1 MSDLV
6 RKTEKMGR
14 QVKTGVSQQVREVG
28 LKVAAGG
35 QGSAAA
41 AAHYRLAVL
50 DIAADRLAG
59 AQTRLERALA
69 IDDSQAVWHHRLGFV
84 QERRKLYADALA
96 SYERALAID
105 PTVAERHYRAG
116 RCLQALRNRGQAMQR
131 FETAVV
137 LDPKHVRAAAALFEM
152 LDNSVP
158 LWRKHE
164 ILDLV
169 APILDSP
176 DGYTQQVQVAHDL
189 GRDEDVLRV
198 VARLEQ
204 SHQADSPTYLL
215 AGLAAEK
222 LGRTAQARREL
233 EKACRLDNDPRTMIV
248 GPGIFFER
256 QGDWREA
263 AARFVARWDE
273 GVRDAE
279 LAFKAGYAFER
290 QYLWEE
296 AVRWFDIAL
305 GLDARLPYRHYK
317 RALALERGGH
327 RSAAIDGYAAALEL
341 GGRSQRDWFYRLGR
355 CLLDDGRPAEALDA
369 LLRFAG
375 ADDLAAEL
383 LPRHDRDD
391 APSAERPE
399 VRDLIQDRSAA
410 AQLTY
415 ARSGV
420 DILPTDP
427 ALWLRLAETLST
439 AGDLGAADEAYR
451 EYERRAPEIDLRNRA
466 QHALV
471 LADLGREEAAARL
484 LLDGREFALPDGLP
498 LGTITG
504 TDHARR
510 RALYVEYSERYEVAE
525 GTVLFESY
533 WGDKVACNPLAIY
546 RAMLRDARFR
556 DHTFVWV
563 VKADTDVPVDVRSD
577 RRTVLATYGS
587 ELHVRTLATAG
598 TLVNNTSF
606 VDYVTRRDGQL
617 YLNTWHGTPLKTLGK
632 RIGTGVAE
640 YANVARNLRNTTHV
654 VAPNAHTRDVLVH
667 DYDLDVTYRGV
678 ADALGSP
685 RLDALVVAGDE
696 ERQAALDR
704 LGLRVGAGER
714 VVFYAPTWR
723 GGGEHRTID
732 AESVVQDLTEM
743 GSVPGTIVLYRVHH
757 MVEAVVGD
765 IEVPAIKV
773 PADIDTYDVLPC
785 VDVMVTDYSSLMFDF
800 LVTGRQVI
808 LYTPDLDEY
817 VAERGVYFRPDEV
830 FDDVVRTRSE
840 LREEL
845 GRTAPFEPGP
855 RYQESR
861 RRFTAA
867 EDGKAA
873 ARCLDLIVRRR
884 DDVSATPRARAEGEA
899 EAVVF
904 FSSLIPNGISTSLL
918 NLLANLDRSRY
929 RPALLMEP
937 AIVERYPDRLET
949 LAKVPSDVSLITRNG
964 AMVVSVEERW
974 LIDRFTKHSYLS
986 EPQWELVRKG
996 YQRELRRLL
1005 GTTRPVTLVE
1015 FEGYSTFWMSL
1026 LAAAEGS
1033 GHRSYAF
1040 LHNEMLA
1047 EKETKYPSLEAVF
1060 QQYRDFT
1067 GLASVSGATAELN
1080 GSELEAA
1087 GYLRGK
1093 PMAAVHNA
1101 LDHEQVVARAAQAAD
1116 LPAGLEEH
1124 EGPLVVVV
1132 GRFSREK
1139 NQVDAVRAMKRVL
1152 GQRPDAKLVVVG
1164 SGPLEGFLKT
1174 AVVEAGIAPSVVFT
1188 GQLANPMPLM
1198 RRADVFVMT
1207 STHEGQPQVLFEA
1220 MILGTPIVTYPTP
1233 GIREAVELGYGR
1245 VVEPSPEALAEA
1257 VLETLDGT
1265 GEAVGVFDAEA
1276 FNRRARAEF
1285 NELVQAVRR
1294 P

>member
-1 MSDLV
+1 
-6 RKTEKMGR
+6 MGR
-14 QVKTGVSQQVREVG
+14 EVKAGVPEQVREVG
-28 LKVAAGG
+28 LKTVAKG
-35 QGSAAA
+35 QGAAAA

-50 DIAADRLAG
+50 DIAAGRLSG
-59 AQTRLERALA
+59 AQMRLEHALA
-69 IDDSQAVWHHRLGFV
+69 IDDSQAMWHHKLGFV
-84 QERRKLYADALA
+84 QERRKRYADALA
-96 SYERALAID
+96 SYERALAMD
-105 PTVAERHYRAG
+105 PAVAERHYRAG

-137 LDPKHVRAAAALFEM
+137 LDPQHVRAAAALYEM

-169 APILDSP
+169 APILDSQ
-176 DGYTQQVQVAHDL
+176 DGYTQQLRVAHDL

-198 VARLEQ
+198 VTRLEK
-204 SHQADSPTYLL
+204 SHQADSRTYLL
-215 AGLAAEK
+215 AGLAAER

-233 EKACRLDNDPRTMIV
+233 EKACRLDGDTRTTVV

-263 AARFVARWDE
+263 AKRFVARWNE

-290 QYLWEE
+290 QYLWDE
-296 AVRWFDIAL
+296 AVEWFDIAL

-317 RALALERGGH
+317 RAFALERAGH
-327 RSAAIDGYAAALEL
+327 LSAAIRGYAAALEL
-341 GGRSQRDWFYRLGR
+341 GGRSQRDWFYRLGS
-355 CLLDDGRPAEALDA
+355 CLLEDERPVEALDV

-375 ADDLAAEL
+375 ADDLAEEL
-383 LPRHDRDD
+383 AAAGDGVDGSSGGDLP
-391 APSAERPE
+391 ERP
-399 VRDLIQDRSAA
+399 DLIGAEAA
-410 AQLTY
+410 SAQLAY

-427 ALWLRLAETLST
+427 NLWLRLAELLSSV
-439 AGDLGAADEAYR
+439 GDLVRADEAYL
-451 EYERRAPEIDLRNRA
+451 EHERRAPEIDLRNRA
-466 QHALV
+466 RHAV
-471 LADLGREEAAARL
+471 VMARLGQYVAACRL
-484 LLDGREFALPDGLP
+484 LLAGREFAQPDGLP
-498 LGTITG
+498 LGAVTSS
-504 TDHARR
+504 DHARR

-525 GTVLFESY
+525 KTVLFESY

-546 RAMLRDARFR
+546 RAMVRDARYQ
-556 DHTFVWV
+556 DHSFVWV
-563 VKADTDVPVDVRSD
+563 VKADTEVPIDVRSD

-587 ELHVRTLATAG
+587 ELHVRSLATAG
-598 TLVNNTSF
+598 ALVNNTSF
-606 VDYVTRRDGQL
+606 VDYFTRRPGQL

-640 YANVARNLRNTTHV
+640 YANVARNLRNTTSII
-654 VAPNAHTRDVLVH
+654 APNVHTRDVLVH
-667 DYDLDVTYRGV
+667 DYDLDVTYRGS
-678 ADALGSP
+678 ADAVGSP
-685 RLDALVVAGDE
+685 RLDALVVAGE
-696 ERQAALDR
+696 PERRAALDR
-704 LGLRVGAGER
+704 LGLEVGPGER

-723 GGGEHRTID
+723 GGGENRTID
-732 AESVVQDLTEM
+732 AESVVKDLTAM
-743 GSVPGTIVLYRVHH
+743 GSVPGTVVLYRVHH

-808 LYTPDLDEY
+808 LYTPDLEEY

-830 FDDVVRTRSE
+830 FDDVVGTRPE
-840 LREEL
+840 LQELL
-845 GRTAPFEPGP
+845 GRTGPFEPGP
-855 RYQESR
+855 RYEESR

-873 ARCLDLIVRRR
+873 ARCLDLIIRRHEPAHV
-884 DDVSATPRARAEGEA
+884 DTTVQAEPGA
-899 EAVVF
+899 EPIVF

-918 NLLANLDRSRY
+918 NLLTHLDRSRY
-929 RPALLMEP
+929 QPALLMEP
-937 AIVERYPDRLET
+937 GILEQYPDRLET

-974 LIDRFTKHSYLS
+974 LVDRFTKHGYLS
-986 EPQWELVRKG
+986 EPQWEIVRRG
-996 YQRELRRLL
+996 YRRELRRLL

-1026 LAAAEGS
+1026 LAAAEGA

-1047 EKETKYPSLEAVF
+1047 EKDTKYPSLEAVF

-1067 GLASVSGATAELN
+1067 GLASVSTATAELN
-1080 GSELEAA
+1080 GAELEAA

-1101 LDHEQVVARAAQAAD
+1101 LDHDQVVARAGEAD
-1116 LPAGLEEH
+1116 ELPAGLETH

-1139 NQVDAVRAMKRVL
+1139 NQVDAIRAMKRVL
-1152 GQRPDAKLVVVG
+1152 GQRPDARLAVVG

-1174 AVVEAGIAPSVVFT
+1174 AAVEAGIAASVVFT

-1198 RRADVFVMT
+1198 KRADVFVMT

-1245 VVEPSPEALAEA
+1245 VVEPAPEALAEA

-1265 GEAVGVFDAEA
+1265 GGAAGTFDAVA
-1276 FNRRARAEF
+1276 FNLRARAEF
-1285 NELVQAVRR
+1285 DDLVHGASQS
-1294 P
+1294 